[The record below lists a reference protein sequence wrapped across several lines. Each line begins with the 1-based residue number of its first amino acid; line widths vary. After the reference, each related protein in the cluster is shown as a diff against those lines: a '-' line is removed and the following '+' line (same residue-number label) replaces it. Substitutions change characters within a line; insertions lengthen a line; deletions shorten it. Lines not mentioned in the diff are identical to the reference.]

1 MGKWFEQYFTFTKGE
16 RNAVVVLVVLALLII
31 VAPKAYF
38 YFKPVEHID
47 NSKYEKEVAA
57 FANAYNHRAEV
68 AVSADTTKVDTAA
81 ALEKKSQAH
90 VYLKKP
96 AESYFVFD
104 PNKIGIAEWVKLG
117 FTEKQAMTIEH
128 YKDKG
133 AKFYKP
139 TDLKRLFVMTDEH
152 YDKLL
157 PYVKID
163 VAALPERN
171 YGKRD

>member
-1 MGKWFEQYFTFTKGE
+1 MWKWLEQYFTFTKGE
-16 RNAVVVLVVLALLII
+16 RNAVIVLVVLAMLII

-47 NSKYEKEVAA
+47 NSKCEKEIAD
-57 FANAYNHRAEV
+57 FTKAYNRHAEV
-68 AVSADTTKVDTAA
+68 TVSADTTRIDTAA
-81 ALEKKSQAH
+81 AIEKKSQAH
-90 VYLKKP
+90 VYFKKP

-104 PNKIGIAEWVKLG
+104 PNKIGVAEWMRLG

-171 YGKRD
+171 YDKR